1 MVKVKKIF
9 YILIFGI
16 ALCTGLTHTLPGQ
29 NLSTEGDD
37 FWVGFLENWNVG
49 ENNPII
55 LEIYISANDSTRAT
69 IEMPLKSAFQTID
82 TLVLPE
88 QTLRLVIPTYIAMS
102 TPANSSQNG
111 IHIRTD
117 RDVSVYA
124 MNKRQYSADVAVIL
138 PTYAL
143 GNEYVVI
150 SHWEDG
156 NRNDNRNSDSEFLIV
171 GIEDNTLIE
180 ITPSHLTRD
189 ARPAGVPYQVSLN
202 QGETHFV
209 RAKGDLT
216 GTKINAVA
224 NTDSECKKFAV
235 FAGNMYTKV
244 GECDHPDGHDH
255 LFAQMYPT
263 YTWGKEYIT
272 VDFNTRLGGDHVKV
286 IASEDDSQIFLNGSS
301 VRTLQS
307 GEFLFLKE
315 LQGVNYISSDK
326 IISVA
331 QFSRSQACDGTTG
344 DPFIILINP
353 NEQVLKKIT
362 FFTPSIATLRN
373 FNLSIVARTS
383 DVPTVT
389 LDGANISGH
398 FRYVPHDST
407 YSYARIS
414 IYSGNHTLRSAE
426 GIIAYVYAYG
436 SNESFGYPTG
446 AGLTN
451 LNLNIKVIDNTGEN
465 IPIDSICFQTE
476 VWFKPDTEFEFSR
489 YEWDFGDGTIVIKD
503 NADSVAHT
511 YEKPGKYVV
520 EVTGTSGAEGCLSG
534 AEQKSVKV
542 VRVLHP
548 RVNILGPRSIC
559 PNTLDVL
566 YTIKEKG
573 QYNLNWF
580 ASGGE
585 INSEMNK
592 DSITVDWGISN
603 DHAWLKTVAWNDRGC
618 IGDTVTKPIKIK
630 VQLDPEAPFGPD
642 TLCSNDIRDISY
654 ETFYTNGST
663 FDWNLIL
670 GEISDG
676 QGSHDVKINWDSWG
690 TGQIWF
696 EQHSVTDTVCSGIS
710 DTLSVYI
717 QRNPDDFLNI
727 ITDKTRYGIDEP
739 IQFDVETDTLYNVIS
754 WTFGD
759 ERILDSVSIK
769 DGPLIKYSCPGLYE
783 VTAIAYDTMGVCDTY
798 SSTSKDFEIFGPS
811 IEIIQ
816 VSHEDMKPNE
826 LVVKWKYENGEFYN
840 KPFYL
845 FRDNVLMDSLS
856 GLELIIQDSSVVSDS
871 LIYSYEIMTNEDCAD
886 PIATAYHSNILLNA
900 DFEEDD
906 NESAEIIWNPYEN
919 WIQGVDF
926 YELYMSVDGE
936 EYNLI
941 GDLSSGQ
948 LSYTFTSND
957 LGFEHCFVVRANES
971 AGNNAYSWSNIACIT
986 FIPELYPYNII
997 TPNGDGKNDT
1007 FHIDNIEHYPNAELT
1022 IFNRWGKKIYQ
1033 TREYM
1038 NNWGGMHNGQIL
1050 PNSTYYYVLE
1060 LNEPRSPDKTIN
1072 GTVSILK

>member
-1 MVKVKKIF
+1 MKRIF
-9 YILIFGI
+9 YILFGI
-16 ALCTGLTHTLPGQ
+16 VICSGIADSTHGQ

-37 FWVGFLENWNVG
+37 FWVGFLQNWDVG
-49 ENNPII
+49 PGNPII

-69 IEMPLKSAFQTID
+69 IKMPLKSAFQTID
-82 TLVLPE
+82 TLVLPDR
-88 QTLRLVIPTYIAMS
+88 TLRLEIPTDLAMS

-111 IHIRTD
+111 IHITTD
-117 RDVSVYA
+117 KDVSVYA
-124 MNKRQYSADVAVIL
+124 MNKRQYSADMAVVL

-143 GNEYVVI
+143 GNEYVVV

-171 GIEDNTLIE
+171 GVEDNTNIE
-180 ITPSHLTRD
+180 IVPSYLTRD
-189 ARPAGVPYQVSLN
+189 LRPAGVPFQVSLN
-202 QGETHFV
+202 KGQTYFV
-209 RAKGDLT
+209 KAEGDLT
-216 GTKINAVA
+216 GTKIHAVA

-255 LFAQMYPT
+255 LYAQMYPT

-272 VDFNTRLGGDHVKV
+272 VDFNTRKGGDHVKV
-286 IASEDDSQIFLNGSS
+286 IASEDDSQIFLNGNYVS
-301 VRTLQS
+301 TLQS

-331 QFSRSQACDGTTG
+331 QFSRSQACDYTTG

-373 FNLSIVARTS
+373 FNLSIIAKTT

-389 LDGANISGH
+389 LDGLSISGN
-398 FRYVPHDST
+398 FNYVPYDST
-407 YSYARIS
+407 YSYAKIS

-426 GIIAYVYAYG
+426 GLIAYVYAYG

-451 LNLNIKVIDNTGEN
+451 LNLNIKVLDSEGAD
-465 IPIDSICFQTE
+465 IPIDSICHNTE
-476 VWFKPDTEFEFSR
+476 IWFKPDTEFEFSS
-489 YEWDFGDGTIVIKD
+489 YQWDFGDGTVLNKD
-503 NADSVAHT
+503 NTDSVAHT
-511 YEKPGKYVV
+511 YEKPGKYIV
-520 EVTGTSGAEGCLSG
+520 EVTGTASGGGCVSG

-542 VRVLHP
+542 IRVLHP
-548 RVNILGPRSIC
+548 KVNIVGPRSIC
-559 PNTLDVL
+559 PNTMDVS
-566 YTIKEKG
+566 YTVKEKG

-580 ASGGE
+580 IYGGVFNAE
-585 INSEMNK
+585 TDE
-592 DSITVDWGISN
+592 DSILVDWGTTN
-603 DHAWLKTVAWNDRGC
+603 DQAWLKALVWNDRGC

-642 TLCSNDIRDISY
+642 TLCSNNIQNIAY
-654 ETFYTNGST
+654 ETFFTNGST
-663 FDWNLIL
+663 FDWHIDP
-670 GEISDG
+670 GEIIDENNTNN
-676 QGSHDVKINWDSWG
+676 VNVNWDSWG
-690 TGQIWF
+690 IGQIWF

-710 DTLSVYI
+710 DTLAVYI
-717 QRNPDDFLNI
+717 QRNPADFLSI

-739 IQFDVETDTLYNVIS
+739 IQFYLETDSLYNIVS
-754 WTFGD
+754 WSFD
-759 ERILDSVSIK
+759 ADRHLDSVSILA
-769 DGPLIKYSCPGLYE
+769 DPVMAYSCPGIYE
-783 VTAIAYDTMGVCDTY
+783 VTAIAYDTMGVCDAF
-798 SSTSKDFEIFGPS
+798 SSNRMALEIFGPQ

-816 VSHEDMKPNE
+816 VSHENMVPNE
-826 LVVKWKYENGEFYN
+826 LVIKWKYSEGDFYN

-845 FRDNVLMDSLS
+845 LRDNILIDSIS
-856 GLELIIQDSSVVSDS
+856 TLELIIADSSVVSDS
-871 LIYSYEIMTNEDCAD
+871 LIYSYEIITNEDCKD
-886 PIATAYHSNILLNA
+886 QIQTIYHSNILINVDFDEDNKENA
-900 DFEEDD
+900 EVF
-906 NESAEIIWNPYEN
+906 WNPYES
-919 WIQGVDF
+919 WRHGVEL
-926 YELYMSVDGE
+926 YELYMSVDGGE
-936 EYNLI
+936 FKNI

-948 LSYTFTSND
+948 LNYTFESND
-957 LGFEHCFVVRANES
+957 LGFEHCFVVKAIES
-971 AGNNAYSWSNIACIT
+971 GGNDAYSWSNIGCIT

-1022 IFNRWGKKIYQ
+1022 IFNRWGRKLYQ
-1033 TREYM
+1033 TRQYQ
-1038 NNWGGMHNGQIL
+1038 NNWGGMYNGQIL

-1060 LNEPRSPDKTIN
+1060 LNEPRSSDKNIN
-1072 GTVSILK
+1072 GTISILK

>member
-1 MVKVKKIF
+1 VKKFF
-9 YILIFGI
+9 YIFLFGI
-16 ALCTGLTHTLPGQ
+16 ALYSGFVHSSNGQ

-37 FWVGFLENWNVG
+37 FWVGFLQNWDVG
-49 ENNPII
+49 PNNPII
-55 LEIYISANDSTRAT
+55 LEIYISANDSTRAR

-88 QTLRLVIPTYIAMS
+88 QTLRLVIPTNIAMS

-111 IHIRTD
+111 IHIKTD
-117 RDVSVYA
+117 KDVSIYA
-124 MNKRQYSADVAVIL
+124 MNKRQYSADMAVIL
-138 PTYAL
+138 PTYTL
-143 GNEYVVI
+143 GNEYVVV

-171 GIEDNTLIE
+171 GVEDNTLIE
-180 ITPSHLTRD
+180 ITPSHLTGD
-189 ARPAGVPYQVSLN
+189 ARPAGIPYQVSLD

-209 RAKGDLT
+209 RAQGDLT

-272 VDFNTRLGGDHVKV
+272 VDFNTRIGGDHVKV
-286 IASEDDSQIFLNGSS
+286 IASEDDSQIFLNGSF

-307 GEFLFLKE
+307 GEFLFLKT

-326 IISVA
+326 IITVA
-331 QFSRSQACDGTTG
+331 QFSRSQACDNTTG

-373 FNLSIVARTS
+373 FNLSIVAKTS

-389 LDGANISGH
+389 LDGANISGY
-398 FRYVPHDST
+398 FNYVPYDST
-407 YSYARIS
+407 YSYAKIS

-451 LNLNIKVIDNTGEN
+451 LNLNIQVVDNEGEDV
-465 IPIDSICFQTE
+465 PIDSICFQTE
-476 VWFKPDTEFEFSR
+476 VWFKPDTEFEFSQ
-489 YEWDFGDGTIVIKD
+489 YQWDFGDGTIVTQ
-503 NADSVAHT
+503 NNTDSVAHT
-511 YEKPGKYVV
+511 YEKPGKYIV
-520 EVTGTSGAEGCLSG
+520 EVTGTSGGDGCISG

-542 VRVLHP
+542 IRVLHP
-548 RVNILGPRSIC
+548 SVSILGPRSIC
-559 PNTLDVL
+559 PNTTGVS

-573 QYNLNWF
+573 QYHLNWF
-580 ASGGE
+580 IEGGI
-585 INSEMNK
+585 INGDMDI
-592 DSITVDWGISN
+592 DSISVDWGTTN
-603 DHAWLKTVAWNDRGC
+603 EQAWLKALAWNDRGC

-642 TLCSNDIRDISY
+642 TLCSTDIQDISY
-654 ETFYTNGST
+654 QTYYTNGST

-670 GEISDG
+670 GEITDG
-676 QGSHDVKINWDSWG
+676 QGSHDVKVNWDSWG
-690 TGQIWF
+690 IGQIWF

-717 QRNPDDFLNI
+717 QRNPADFLNI
-727 ITDKTRYGIDEP
+727 ITDKPSFGIDEP
-739 IQFDVETDTLYNVIS
+739 IQLHLETDSLYNVVS
-754 WTFGD
+754 WSFDDT
-759 ERILDSVSIK
+759 RILDSVSIQSN
-769 DGPLIKYSCPGLYE
+769 PLITYSCPGVY
-783 VTAIAYDTMGVCDTY
+783 VITAIAYDTMGVCDMY
-798 SSTSKDFEIFGPS
+798 SSSSLDLEIFGPL

-826 LVVKWKYENGEFYN
+826 LVIKWKYDDGDFYD

-845 FRDNVLMDSLS
+845 YRDNVLLDSIS
-856 GLELIIQDSSVVSDS
+856 TGDLIILDSTVVSDS
-871 LIYSYEIMTNEDCAD
+871 LIYSYEIVTNEDCQNQ
-886 PIATAYHSNILLNA
+886 IASAYHNNILLNV
-900 DFEEDD
+900 DFDENDKE
-906 NESAEIIWNPYEN
+906 NAEVIWNPYEN
-919 WIQGVDF
+919 WTRGVEF
-926 YELYMSVDGE
+926 YELYMSVDGDAFKM
-936 EYNLI
+936 I
-941 GDLSSGQ
+941 GDLSSSQ
-948 LSYTFTSND
+948 LSYTFTSSD
-957 LGFEHCFVVRANES
+957 LGFEHCFVVKAFENG
-971 AGNNAYSWSNIACIT
+971 GNNAYSWSNINCIT

-1022 IFNRWGKKIYQ
+1022 IFNRWGKKVYQ

-1038 NNWGGMHNGQIL
+1038 NNWGGLHNGQIL

>member
-1 MVKVKKIF
+1 MCSGF
-9 YILIFGI
+9 ANSLF
-16 ALCTGLTHTLPGQ
+16 GQ

-37 FWVGFLENWNVG
+37 FWVGFLENWDVG
-49 ENNPII
+49 SNNPII

-69 IEMPLKSAFQTID
+69 IEMPLKSVFQTID

-88 QTLRLVIPTYIAMS
+88 QTLRLVIPTHIAMS
-102 TPANSSQNG
+102 TPANPSQNG
-111 IHIRTD
+111 IHIKTD
-117 RDVSVYA
+117 KDVSVYA
-124 MNKRQYSADVAVIL
+124 MNKRQYSADMAVIL

-143 GNEYVVI
+143 GNEYVVV

-171 GIEDNTLIE
+171 GVEDNTLIE
-180 ITPSHLTRD
+180 ITPSYLTRD
-189 ARPAGVPYQVSLN
+189 SRPASVPYQVSLD
-202 QGETHFV
+202 QGESHFV
-209 RAKGDLT
+209 RAQGDLT

-272 VDFNTRLGGDHVKV
+272 VDFNTRSGGDHVKV
-286 IASEDDSQIFLNGSS
+286 IASEDDSQIFLNGNY
-301 VRTLQS
+301 VQTLQS

-331 QFSRSQACDGTTG
+331 QFSRSQACDNTTG

-373 FNLSIVARTS
+373 FNLTIVVRTS
-383 DVPTVT
+383 DIPTVT
-389 LDGANISGH
+389 LDGANISGN
-398 FRYVPHDST
+398 FRYVPYDST
-407 YSYARIS
+407 YSYAKIS

-451 LNLNIKVIDNTGEN
+451 LNLNIKVLDHEGED

-476 VWFKPDTEFEFSR
+476 IWFKPDTEFEFTQ
-489 YEWDFGDGTIVIKD
+489 YQWDFGDGTIITQN

-511 YEKPGKYVV
+511 YEKPGKYK
-520 EVTGTSGAEGCLSG
+520 L
-534 AEQKSVKV
+534 EQY
-542 VRVLHP
+542 H
-548 RVNILGPRSIC
+548 
-559 PNTLDVL
+559 
-566 YTIKEKG
+566 
-573 QYNLNWF
+573 LNWF
-580 ASGGE
+580 IEGGV
-585 INSEMNK
+585 IISEMDK
-592 DSITVDWGISN
+592 DSISVDWGNTN
-603 DHAWLKTVAWNDRGC
+603 DQAWLKALAWNDRGC
-618 IGDTVTKPIKIK
+618 VGDTVTKNIKIK

-642 TLCSNDIRDISY
+642 TLCSNNIRNISY
-654 ETFYTNGST
+654 ATYYTNGST
-663 FDWNLIL
+663 FDWNLVP
-670 GEISDG
+670 GEISNG
-676 QGSHDVKINWDSWG
+676 QGSHDVKVNWDSWG
-690 TGQIWF
+690 IGQIWF

-717 QRNPDDFLNI
+717 QRKPADFLKI
-727 ITDKTRYGIDEP
+727 ITDKTSYGIDEP
-739 IQFDVETDTLYNVIS
+739 IQFGLETDTLYNVVS
-754 WTFGD
+754 WTFD
-759 ERILDSVSIK
+759 NEKTLDSVSIHA
-769 DGPLIKYSCPGLYE
+769 DPLITYNCPGIYE

-798 SSTSKDFEIFGPS
+798 SSTRRDLEIYGPT

-816 VSHEDMKPNE
+816 VSHEGMKPNE
-826 LVVKWKYENGEFYN
+826 LVIKWKYDDGNHYT

-845 FRDNVLMDSLS
+845 LRDNVLIDSVS
-856 GLELIIQDSSVVSDS
+856 TMELIIPDSTVVSDS
-871 LIYSYEIMTNEDCAD
+871 LIYRYEIVTNEDCED
-886 PIATAYHSNILLNA
+886 QIASAYHNNILLEV
-900 DFEEDD
+900 DLDEDD
-906 NESAEIIWNPYEN
+906 RKNAEVIWNPYEN
-919 WIQGVDF
+919 WIQGVEF
-926 YELYMSVDGE
+926 YELYMAVDGDGFKM
-936 EYNLI
+936 I

-948 LSYTFTSND
+948 LSYTFTSDD
-957 LGFEHCFVVRANES
+957 LGFEHCFVVRAIES
-971 AGNNAYSWSNIACIT
+971 AGNNAYSWSNISCIT

-1022 IFNRWGKKIYQ
+1022 IFNRWGKKVYQ
-1033 TREYM
+1033 TSEYM